1 MQRYAKFLIKQ
12 NKYVYTYKKKKNTS
26 SSAIFA
32 FRKNKQQSSQIK
44 KETLGM
50 TVMKRKNLLCKHN
63 LCRHTQHF
71 IQTAGNVETHRSATM
86 KQVTEGRSTDTYH
99 LSSFLLLQPTL
110 FHLSQNGI
118 SMKWLGQVK
127 LLLQLTLE
135 EHD

>member
-50 TVMKRKNLLCKHN
+50 TVMKRNIVLNIPHASINGVFDPNLITLDANFGCKS
-63 LCRHTQHF
+63 TQKF
-71 IQTAGNVETHRSATM
+71 VEI
-86 KQVTEGRSTDTYH
+86 
-99 LSSFLLLQPTL
+99 PL
-110 FHLSQNGI
+110 F
-118 SMKWLGQVK
+118 
-127 LLLQLTLE
+127 
-135 EHD
+135 D